1 MNGNPSQTLTTPA
14 PNTPGVHQMGK
25 RRPPGPRR
33 ISARAKKGTKEL
45 ETSTVVDVK
54 PGLQDV
60 RVTLG

>member
-1 MNGNPSQTLTTPA
+1 MNGNPSQTLTAPA
-14 PNTPGVHQMGK
+14 PNTHV
-25 RRPPGPRR
+25 
-33 ISARAKKGTKEL
+33 SANTFRSIDLRSQDSKEL